1 MNYGAGGVVASGW
14 RDWFLLVPFNV
25 TWTDSDKTTLEGRAF
40 TVSPRVG
47 RGFALNRAGRLT
59 VFAGGN
65 YLDVRTVA
73 AGSLAIPGTDQVLDY
88 KVDQS
93 NSDRWN
99 LVAGANWDVTPRLSV
114 MLEYDGFIGTRDAF
128 ISAVTVRF

>member
-1 MNYGAGGVVASGW
+1 MHY
-14 RDWFLLVPFNV
+14 
-25 TWTDSDKTTLEGRAF
+25 
-40 TVSPRVG
+40 
-47 RGFALNRAGRLT
+47 
-59 VFAGGN
+59 AGGN